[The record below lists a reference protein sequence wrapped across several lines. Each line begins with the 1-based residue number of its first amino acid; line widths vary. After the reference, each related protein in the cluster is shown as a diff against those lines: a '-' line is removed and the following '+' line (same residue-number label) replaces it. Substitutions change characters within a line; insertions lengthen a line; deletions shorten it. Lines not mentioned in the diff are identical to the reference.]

1 MWSIEF
7 FLCTCAR
14 EPMAR
19 RSARAAARGAAA
31 NGKIFA
37 HEAEEERAPRVVW
50 VSARSEAARTAV
62 RRRSPWDIAKSEFMV
77 EEVVVE
83 ERED

>member
-1 MWSIEF
+1 MKQKY
-7 FLCTCAR
+7 LRC
-14 EPMAR
+14 
-19 RSARAAARGAAA
+19 
-31 NGKIFA
+31 
-37 HEAEEERAPRVVW
+37 EAEAERAPRAEW
-50 VSARSEAARTAV
+50 VSAQSEAARTAV

>member
-1 MWSIEF
+1 MVV
-7 FLCTCAR
+7 
-14 EPMAR
+14 
-19 RSARAAARGAAA
+19 RSQDGVRLADASGAHSY
-31 NGKIFA
+31 G
-37 HEAEEERAPRVVW
+37 APRVVW